1 MFKGRVDRVSH
12 EGGLLVS
19 YSGACPALGSVM
31 VDSSETYIGK
41 VDGVIGNLNDSLVH
55 IAHLD
60 RSSNATEL
68 VGVEITIRSR
78 KAKENRQSND
88 DRKSR
93 DDRHGRDDR
102 RGGDDRRDGYD
113 KRGNS
118 NHQKQDWDCPK
129 CSNSNFSFRTECN
142 RCGEEKGGG
151 GSPQRNDR
159 RGGDD
164 RRGGNDRHGGRDDRR
179 GGDDRRGNSQH
190 NQDWDCPKCSNSNFA
205 FRTECNRCGEEKGG
219 GGSPQRNDRRGGD
232 DRRGGRDDRRGG
244 DDRRGNSQHN
254 QDWDCPKCSNSNFAF
269 RTECNRCG
277 EEKGGRGSSP
287 QRNDRRGG
295 DDRRSGGDNRRGGD
309 NRQENRGTHSD
320 NDWECKECNNSN
332 FSFRKDCNRCGEPKG
347 RAREQSSTRWEGN
360 DRRAGERKE
369 APQPRAG
376 DWDCPQCGK
385 SNFAKRND
393 CFSCGR
399 SKRVGGPKDKG
410 HHRKLRDPPPL
421 QSAKYGRDERRSRE

>member
-60 RSSNATEL
+60 RNSNATEL
-68 VGVEITIRSR
+68 VGIEITIRSR
-78 KAKENRQSND
+78 KPREKRQSND
-88 DRKSR
+88 DRRGR

-102 RGGDDRRDGYD
+102 KGRDDRREGYD
-113 KRGNS
+113 RRGNS

-129 CSNSNFSFRTECN
+129 CNNSNFSFRTECN
-142 RCGEEKGGG
+142 RCGEEKGRG
-151 GSPQRNDR
+151 GSSSQRNDR

-164 RRGGNDRHGGRDDRR
+164 RRGRDDRR
-179 GGDDRRGNSQH
+179 GGG
-190 NQDWDCPKCSNSNFA
+190 
-205 FRTECNRCGEEKGG
+205 
-219 GGSPQRNDRRGGD
+219 
-232 DRRGGRDDRRGG
+232 DRRGGRDDRRG
-244 DDRRGNSQHN
+244 NSNHQN

-277 EEKGGRGSSP
+277 EEKGGRGSSS
-287 QRNDRRGG
+287 QRNDRRG
-295 DDRRSGGDNRRGGD
+295 RDNRGRENRSRGDGRQD
-309 NRQENRGTHSD
+309 NRGNHSD

-332 FSFRKDCNRCGEPKG
+332 FSFRKECNRCGEPKG
-347 RAREQSSTRWEGN
+347 RVRNQSSTRWEGN
-360 DRRAGERKE
+360 DRRAGERKDP
-369 APQPRAG
+369 PQPRAG

-399 SKRVGGPKDKG
+399 SKRVGGPKDRG

-421 QSAKYGRDERRSRE
+421 QSAKYGRGNRRRRE